1 MDDANPNATDDAR
14 SASLHDVARWI
25 SGARVA
31 FIGRLGGVTRRE
43 AAQLVRKIGG
53 VPAEKADA
61 TTNIVVLGA
70 EEPAGAE
77 EHLLDE
83 ATRAALAAGQIQLVS
98 ETELWARLGLVE
110 ADRDVRQLY
119 TPALLAELIGVPVS
133 VIRRWHRRGFI
144 QPVREVHRLPY
155 FDFAE
160 VAVARRLAELT
171 TAGATTAEIA
181 KTIAELQRR
190 APHSA
195 RPLAEL
201 PTVVEGKQLLLWEDD
216 ALVEPSGQKRFD
228 FDEADDSPE
237 SAAGESHATI
247 ALVPQREGEAA
258 PLTAEQLLAMAV
270 ELEEDDQPAAAIEM
284 YRAALAASG
293 PRAETCFLLAE
304 LLYRQGELSAARERY
319 YMAIELDEDFVE
331 ARANLACV
339 LAELGQAELAFA
351 ALEGALK
358 YHPDYAD
365 AHYHLARL
373 LEESNR
379 SSEALA
385 HWQRFLELAPD
396 SPWGEEARERVE
408 G

>member
-1 MDDANPNATDDAR
+1 MDDANDNATGDN
-14 SASLHDVARWI
+14 LCDVARWL
-25 SGARVA
+25 SGKRVA

-53 VPAEKADA
+53 VPVEKADA

-98 ETELWARLGLVE
+98 ETELWARLGLVD
-110 ADRDVRQLY
+110 ANRDVRQLY

-133 VIRRWHRRGFI
+133 VVRRWHRRGFI

-171 TAGATTAEIA
+171 AAGATTAEIA

-228 FDEADDSPE
+228 FDDAEDASESTEGE
-237 SAAGESHATI
+237 SAHATI
-247 ALVPQREGEAA
+247 ALVPQREGETAS
-258 PLTAEQLLAMAV
+258 PTAEQLLAMAV

-304 LLYRQGELSAARERY
+304 LLYRQGELAAARERY

-351 ALEGALK
+351 ALEGALR

-373 LEESNR
+373 LEDSNR
-379 SSEALA
+379 SPEALA
-385 HWQRFLELAPD
+385 HWQRFLELSPD